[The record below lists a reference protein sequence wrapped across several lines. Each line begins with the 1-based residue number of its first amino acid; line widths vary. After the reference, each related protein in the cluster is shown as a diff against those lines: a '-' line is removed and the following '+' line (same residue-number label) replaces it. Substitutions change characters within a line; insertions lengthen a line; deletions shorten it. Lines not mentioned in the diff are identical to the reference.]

1 MEAQIA
7 LVTAEMR
14 RLQAAESSVQPRRTE
29 NSSVGRA
36 AHLEE
41 QLNILM
47 QQRLQ
52 HLETIQCQQIQ
63 LQVKMTCRCR
73 IWILFLFSLVLLL
86 LIFYLILY
94 SFVIVLLCIYCCF
107 IFDLFHFVLFFL
119 TFSFCFIYFC
129 IFSLLVLVKK
139 YYTKAFM
146 IRFFTLEIYL
156 LL

>member
-14 RLQAAESSVQPRRTE
+14 RLQAAESSVQPQRTE

-41 QLNILM
+41 QLNILI

-73 IWILFLFSLVLLL
+73 IWILFLFSFVLLL

-94 SFVIVLLCIYCCF
+94 YFVIVLLCIYFCF
-107 IFDLFHFVLFFL
+107 IFDLFHFILFCFSLHFLFVLF
-119 TFSFCFIYFC
+119 

-146 IRFFTLEIYL
+146 IRFSTLEIYL